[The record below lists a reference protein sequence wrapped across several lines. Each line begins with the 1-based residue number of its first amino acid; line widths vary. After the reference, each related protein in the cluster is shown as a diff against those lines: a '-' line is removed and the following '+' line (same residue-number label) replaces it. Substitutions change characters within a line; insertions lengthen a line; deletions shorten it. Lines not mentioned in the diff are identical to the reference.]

1 MRFLEKMPVVVVT
14 VLLAGAVVFAG
25 NLAARAQFT
34 TYERLQNQ
42 LTSRRTG
49 VDVRVIE
56 QRELRQE
63 FQVQQ
68 QRNRQ
73 QERRGATKPMDLRVP
88 TMRPTC
94 RLPITGNAYANAP
107 CR

>member
-1 MRFLEKMPVVVVT
+1 MRFLEKIPIVVVT
-14 VLLAGAVVFAG
+14 VLLASGVVFAG

-34 TYERLQNQ
+34 TWERLQNQ

-49 VDVRVIE
+49 VDVRIIE
-56 QRELRQE
+56 QRRLRQE
-63 FQVQQ
+63 FQIQQ

-73 QERRGATKPMDLRVP
+73 QERRSATKPMDLRVP
-88 TMRPTC
+88 TMQPTGQ
-94 RLPITGNAYANAP
+94 LPINGNAYAGGR